1 MSKKNRNLAVATDA
15 AIASPAPAL
24 GADVAAPAKTQV
36 KAVEL
41 TAEEKAIAADLS
53 LEKGGRMLNKSL
65 SHDLKVAR
73 FIKSEFQ
80 VPKRLASKEELTKVL
95 ETIENGAG
103 YGDLNG
109 KRIAL
114 ASLHESKIDQQC
126 ASKVEEF
133 NRLPLNEE
141 QKEAIARTMPKYK
154 AFLTKYV
161 NSQAVV
167 MLKDIFMVAK

>member
-1 MSKKNRNLAVATDA
+1 MTKKKNEVTT
-15 AIASPAPAL
+15 AIAAEVIPAPAQ
-24 GADVAAPAKTQV
+24 GADVVVRAK
-36 KAVEL
+36 KHSVEL

-53 LEKGGRMLNKSL
+53 IEKGGRMLNKSL

-73 FIKSEFQ
+73 FIKSDFQ
-80 VPKRLASKEELTKVL
+80 VPKRLATKADLEKVL
-95 ETIENGAG
+95 ETIEAGAG

-114 ASLHESKIDQQC
+114 ASLHESKIDAQC
-126 ASKVEEF
+126 TEKVAEF

-161 NSQAVV
+161 NSQAVAL
-167 MLKDIFMVAK
+167 LKDTFQVGE